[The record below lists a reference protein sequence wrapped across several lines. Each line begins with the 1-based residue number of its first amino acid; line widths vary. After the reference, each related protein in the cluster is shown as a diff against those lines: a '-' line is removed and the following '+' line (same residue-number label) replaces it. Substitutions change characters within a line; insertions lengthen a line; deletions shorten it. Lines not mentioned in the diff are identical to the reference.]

1 MEPMLSLIPARTERE
16 AMDWSLVLVSQGIET
31 SIQRDPET
39 GRWNLAVLGADSPR
53 AEAAIRQYRI
63 ENQRRFWRK
72 DLPWTGLIF
81 DWRCLVWFLFLI
93 QLFALGESPMS
104 RLKSAGMMDSQAVWQ
119 GQWWR
124 MFTAV
129 TLHSDMAHLVSNV
142 TTGLLLLGL
151 ALGTFGPGLGLLA
164 AYLAGV
170 GGNLAGL
177 FLHSA
182 NYRGLGASGMIMGA
196 LGMLAVQSL
205 ALVRG
210 GAHGRQL
217 VIRGLGGGV
226 LLLVLF
232 GTNPDTDVLAHVAG
246 FLSGCF
252 GGGVLLLFS
261 DKTIQNA
268 WVNRLAGLMCGVLV
282 AVTWALALR

>member
-1 MEPMLSLIPARTERE
+1 MLSLIPARTERE

-39 GRWNLAVLGADSPR
+39 RRWHLAVRGLDSPR

-104 RLKSAGMMDSQAVWQ
+104 HLKSAGIMDSKAVWQ
-119 GQWWR
+119 GEWWR
-124 MFTAV
+124 LFTAV
-129 TLHSDMAHLVSNV
+129 ALHADLAHLISNV
-142 TTGLLLLGL
+142 TTGLLLVGL
-151 ALGTFGPGLGLLA
+151 AMGSFGPGFGLLA
-164 AYLAGV
+164 AYLAGA
-170 GGNLAGL
+170 GANLAGL
-177 FLHSA
+177 FLHST
-182 NYRGLGASGMIMGA
+182 NHRGLGASGMIMGA

-210 GAHGRQL
+210 RFHMRQL
-217 VIRGLGGGV
+217 LARGLGGGV
-226 LLLVLF
+226 LLLVLL

-246 FLSGCF
+246 FAWGCLL
-252 GGGVLLLFS
+252 GGLLALLP
-261 DKTIQNA
+261 DKVVQST
-268 WVNRLAGLMCGVLV
+268 WGNRLALLACVALV
-282 AVTWALALR
+282 AGAWAAALR